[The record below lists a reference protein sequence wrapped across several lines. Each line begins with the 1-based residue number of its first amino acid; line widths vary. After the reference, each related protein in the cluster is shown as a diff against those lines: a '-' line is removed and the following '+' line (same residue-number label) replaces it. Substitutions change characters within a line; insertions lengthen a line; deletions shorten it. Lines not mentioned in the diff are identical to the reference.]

1 MALPGLRDLYNAF
14 EQVATP
20 IATGITSSED
30 FAKVA
35 AIVTTVNKAVRA
47 EANKLQARAW
57 HAINLPAGT
66 DVQSLKRQVGA
77 LDREVR
83 LLALELE
90 KARAK
95 ARGVNRRGTAGTQ
108 HD

>member
-1 MALPGLRDLYNAF
+1 MAGLRDLYNAF

-20 IATGITSSED
+20 IAQGVTESEE
-30 FAKVA
+30 FAKFA
-35 AIVTTVNKAVRA
+35 AVFATVNKTVRA

-66 DVQSLKRQVGA
+66 DLQGLKRQVGA

-90 KARAK
+90 RARQQAK
-95 ARGVNRRGTAGTQ
+95 EVNRRGTSGPE

>member
-1 MALPGLRDLYNAF
+1 MAGLRDLYNAF

-20 IATGITSSED
+20 IAHGISESEE
-30 FAKVA
+30 FAKLA
-35 AIVTTVNKAVRA
+35 AVVTTVNKAVRS

-57 HAINLPAGT
+57 HAVNLPAGT

-90 KARAK
+90 RARQQAK
-95 ARGVNRRGTAGTQ
+95 GVNRRGTSGPE